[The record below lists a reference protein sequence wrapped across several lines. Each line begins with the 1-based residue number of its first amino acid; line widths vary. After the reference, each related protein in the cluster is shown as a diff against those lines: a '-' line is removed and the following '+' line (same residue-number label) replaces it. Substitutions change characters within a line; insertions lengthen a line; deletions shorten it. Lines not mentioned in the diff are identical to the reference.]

1 MYIQPQVLHISSVIS
16 GDSKRCFFMNFWPLI
31 TTDHWHQAV
40 DVWKPRFCAVELSL
54 EIWRSRWTGSGWM
67 GMVVFVPLEAVANEK
82 VGFLHAIVF
91 QLWLRISDIFL
102 DIGDCAN
109 LVVDTMPFVKLTIWH
124 RPRPL
129 PTGRLLSVSNARSSS
144 VVLKDLGCAESGAG
158 WLLADYIEINA
169 TTPLN
174 VGFIWVPPFLQVFV
188 GFLPLVVER
197 LITRV

>member
-54 EIWRSRWTGSGWM
+54 EIRRSRWTGSGWM

-129 PTGRLLSVSNARSSS
+129 PTGRLSIGLQRKILVS
-144 VVLKDLGCAESGAG
+144 CAKGPRMC
-158 WLLADYIEINA
+158 W
-169 TTPLN
+169 
-174 VGFIWVPPFLQVFV
+174 IWCWMIFV
-188 GFLPLVVER
+188 R
-197 LITRV
+197 LHWDQCDHTS